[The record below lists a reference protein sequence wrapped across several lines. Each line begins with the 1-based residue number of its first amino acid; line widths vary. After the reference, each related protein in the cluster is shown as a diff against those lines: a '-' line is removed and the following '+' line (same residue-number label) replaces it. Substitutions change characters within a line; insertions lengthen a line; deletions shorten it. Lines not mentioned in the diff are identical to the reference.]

1 MDDSEWFKA
10 FLSVSSRIDYIY
22 HFRYRLLLVRFQIC
36 MMYVL
41 SWSTTSE
48 LEPVNR
54 LETIWGVCTPHAFAV
69 EFPVLQRVLDN
80 VFAYRCD
87 IVTFSR
93 IPPIFPALFPAFLV
107 IFFYSSNYHLN
118 SKADKRLS
126 LFRSEYSAILS
137 EMLSLTQSPTFSVTA
152 SRNQPGIYVNA
163 EKRASTQKSY

>member
-48 LEPVNR
+48 LKPVNR

-80 VFAYRCD
+80 VKFAYRCD
-87 IVTFSR
+87 IVTVSR
-93 IPPIFPALFPAFLV
+93 IPPIFPALFPLFWL
-107 IFFYSSNYHLN
+107 FFFIRVTTTLIPKQTSDCLYLEANTRRFYLKCCLWRKVRPSPWLHQGT
-118 SKADKRLS
+118 S
-126 LFRSEYSAILS
+126 LAH
-137 EMLSLTQSPTFSVTA
+137 M
-152 SRNQPGIYVNA
+152 
-163 EKRASTQKSY
+163 